1 MCSLQDTG
9 PPDVILPLR
18 GAIQTPAER
27 GSSKAG
33 NYKTIGRNLDTLDY
47 YASALGTGKQFQGYG
62 IRKAYSTG
70 IECSNIKGQRAY
82 RLADG
87 TAVGIKGEY
96 GVVPRLIGSLAG
108 LVPSDLVSSAKTS
121 TPCQMMWIHENT
133 DAEAN
138 AIRHKGMNGVPEGNK
153 VPVSDAN
160 GVDYVGMNSKCEQ
173 GAFGKGACKRY
184 PVQTSDVNSNEG
196 FCGGGCG
203 GGGGYSGWRRYP
215 MLDYWRYKR
224 RWYNR
229 YPPSVYHSPPIVID
243 EPPYRPS
250 PNVVLIR
257 ETSNSTVNTPTSTS
271 TVTSVVLLALVGGM
285 IGAVAMRC

>member
-133 DAEAN
+133 DTEAN

-160 GVDYVGMNSKCEQ
+160 GVDYVGMNTKCEQ

-184 PVQTSDVNSNEG
+184 PVQTSDINTSEG

-203 GGGGYSGWRRYP
+203 GGGGYDWRRYP

-229 YPPSVYHSPPIVID
+229 YPPSIYHSPPIVID
-243 EPPYRPS
+243 DPPYRPS

-257 ETSNSTVNTPTSTS
+257 ETSTASTPTSTS
-271 TVTSVVLLALVGGM
+271 NITSVILLALVGGV